1 MISGS
6 EFRTPDR
13 DTVTKL
19 RETFMNKLNV
29 VGKKE
34 PMLDAWEKAMGR
46 ARFTDDLTLPG
57 MLYGKILRSP
67 LAHAKVLHVD
77 LGEAL
82 KVAGVKDAIS
92 GRDIPRKKYGIVP
105 MAKDEYALAIDKVRY
120 IGDEVAAVVATSAEA
135 AEAALSKI
143 RVDYEE
149 LPSVFDP
156 LEAMKLGAPVIH
168 DEVPNNVSTSIRKE
182 FGNVERA
189 LRESEFVF
197 EDIYD
202 TQPVNHCSLE
212 PHAALAMADPSG
224 KITLW
229 SSTQI
234 PFFLR
239 RNLATVLD
247 IPESKVRV
255 IKPKVGGG
263 FGQKIDQYAK
273 DFCAAFFA
281 MRTGKPVKFLYEREE
296 VFTSTR
302 QRHPMH
308 IQLKTGMKKDGT
320 ILAQQFKVIADGG
333 AYNSTAPL
341 MITLA
346 CYFIMLPYRLEN
358 LLFEG
363 YHVYT
368 NKPVGGAMRGHGIP
382 QVRFAVEVQL
392 DRIAEQMGI
401 DPLELRLKNAFQ
413 AGEPHPAKLLVQS
426 CGFSETLQKAAEGI
440 GWKEKRGK
448 LPFGRGVGLAGASF
462 PSGVSN
468 MSHISSG
475 AIVKIERDGAV
486 TLLTG
491 AADIGQGAET
501 VISQIVAEELGVPLE
516 DVRITAADTELTPLD
531 PGTFGSGVT
540 LRAGNAAKIAAQAA
554 KEKLF
559 EAVAEKMEVN
569 IEELEARNRRISV
582 KGSPE
587 RGISLRE
594 AIKIYQ
600 YSDRPMP
607 IIGRGSYYPPAKEPT
622 TLLKEDGNFSPA
634 YSFMTQAA
642 EVQVDVKTGRVKVL
656 KMVASHDCGRAIN
669 PMLVEGQLEGSVVG
683 GMGQALYEEVITEK
697 GQVLNPSF
705 LDYGIP
711 TAMEVPFITS
721 VEVETN
727 DPEGPFGAKESG
739 EGTQLAPAPAIIN
752 AIYDAIG
759 VRFNRLPVTPEKVL
773 EALREKEKNQSK

>member
-1 MISGS
+1 MVDK
-6 EFRTPDR
+6 FY
-13 DTVTKL
+13 
-19 RETFMNKLNV
+19 V
-29 VGKKE
+29 VGKRE
-34 PMLDAWEKAMGR
+34 PMLDAADKATGR
-46 ARFTDDLTLPG
+46 ARFTDDLAYPG

-67 LAHAKVLHVD
+67 LPHARVLHVD
-77 LGEAL
+77 LSGAL
-82 KVAGVKDAIS
+82 NVMGVKGAIC
-92 GRDIPRKKYGIVP
+92 GRDIPLKKYGIVP
-105 MAKDEYALAIDKVRY
+105 MAKDEFALAIDKVRY
-120 IGDEVAAVVATSAEA
+120 IGDDVAAVVATSLDA
-135 AEAALSKI
+135 AEEALLKI

-149 LPSVFDP
+149 LPAVFDP
-156 LEAMKLGAPVIH
+156 MEAMKPGAPILH
-168 DEVPNNVSTSIRKE
+168 EEVPDNVSARIRKE
-182 FGNVERA
+182 FGKVEEA
-189 LRESEFVF
+189 FNGSDFIF
-197 EDIYD
+197 EDTFE
-202 TQPVNHCSLE
+202 TQAVNHCPLE
-212 PHAALAMADPSG
+212 PQAALSLVDPSG
-224 KITLW
+224 KVTLW

-239 RNLATVLD
+239 RNLATTLD
-247 IPESKVRV
+247 IPESKVRI

-263 FGQKIDQYAK
+263 FGQKIDLYAK

-281 MRTGKPVKFLYEREE
+281 MKTRKPVKFVYEREE

-302 QRHPMH
+302 QRHPMR
-308 IQLKTGMKKDGT
+308 IWLKTGVKKDGT
-320 ILAQQFKVIADGG
+320 LSAQQFKVIADGG

-346 CYFIMLPYRLEN
+346 CYFIMLPYHIEN

-363 YHVYT
+363 FHVYT

-382 QVRFAVEVQL
+382 QVRFAVEAQL
-392 DRIAEQMGI
+392 DLISEKIGI
-401 DPLELRLKNAFQ
+401 DPLALRLKNAYQ
-413 AGEPHPAKLLVQS
+413 SGEPHPAKLFVQS
-426 CGFSETLQKAAEGI
+426 CGFSETLEKAADAI
-440 GWKEKRGK
+440 GWKEKRGR

-468 MSHISSG
+468 MSHLSSG
-475 AIVKIERDGAV
+475 AIVKIERDGSI

-501 VISQIVAEELGVPLE
+501 VISQIVAEEMGVFLE
-516 DVRITAADTELTPLD
+516 DIRITAADTEITPLD

-540 LRAGNAAKIAAQAA
+540 LRAGNAAKMAAKAA

-559 EAVAEKMEVN
+559 EAVAEKMETAV
-569 IEELEARNRRISV
+569 EELEARDHRIFV

-587 RGISLRE
+587 RGIPLQE

-607 IIGRGSYYPPAKEPT
+607 IIGRGSYLPPAKEPT

-642 EVQVDVKTGRVKVL
+642 EVEVDTKSGKIKVL
-656 KMVASHDCGRAIN
+656 KMVTSHDCGRAIN

-683 GMGQALYEEVITEK
+683 GMGQALYEEVLTEK
-697 GQVLNPSF
+697 GQVQNPSF

-711 TAMEVPFITS
+711 TAIEAPSITS
-721 VEVETN
+721 IEVETD

-759 VRFNRLPVTPEKVL
+759 LRFKSLPVTPEKVL
-773 EALREKEKNQSK
+773 EALDAKIRNK

>member
-1 MISGS
+1 MEVVMSHL
-6 EFRTPDR
+6 D
-13 DTVTKL
+13 
-19 RETFMNKLNV
+19 V
-29 VGKKE
+29 VGKRE
-34 PMLDAWEKAMGR
+34 PMLDAADKATGR
-46 ARFTDDLTLPG
+46 ARFTDDLAQPG
-57 MLYGKILRSP
+57 MLHGKILRSP
-67 LAHAKVLHVD
+67 LPHAKVLHVD
-77 LGEAL
+77 LSGAM
-82 KVAGVKDAIS
+82 KVKGVRAAIC
-92 GRDIPRKKYGIVP
+92 GKDIPRKKYGIVP
-105 MAKDEYALAIDKVRY
+105 MADDEYALAIDKVRY
-120 IGDEVAAVVATSAEA
+120 IGDDVAAVVATSLDA
-135 AEAALSKI
+135 AEEALSRI
-143 RVDYEE
+143 RVDYEP
-149 LPSVFDP
+149 LPAVFDP
-156 LEAMKLGAPVIH
+156 VEAMKPGAPVIH
-168 DEVPNNVSTSIRKE
+168 EGVSDNISAKIRKE
-182 FGNVERA
+182 YGNVAQAFLECDHV
-189 LRESEFVF
+189 REDTF
-197 EDIYD
+197 E
-202 TQPVNHCSLE
+202 TQAINHCPLE
-212 PHAALAMADPSG
+212 PQAALAAVDHSG
-224 KITLW
+224 KVTLW

-239 RNLATVLD
+239 RNLANTLD
-247 IPESKVRV
+247 IPESRVRI

-263 FGQKIDQYAK
+263 FGQKIDLFAK
-273 DFCAAFFA
+273 DFCAAFLA
-281 MRTGKPVKFLYEREE
+281 AKTGKPVKFVYEREE

-302 QRHPMH
+302 QRHPMR
-308 IQLKTGMKKDGT
+308 IWLKSGVKKDGR
-320 ILAQQFKVIADGG
+320 LMAQQFRVVADGG

-382 QVRFAVEVQL
+382 QVRFAVETQL
-392 DRIAEQMGI
+392 DAIAEKIGM
-401 DPLELRLKNAFQ
+401 DPLDLRLKNAFQ
-413 AGEPHPAKLLVQS
+413 AGEPHPAKLFVQS
-426 CGFSETLQKAAEGI
+426 CGFSETLQIAADAI

-475 AIVKIERDGAV
+475 AIVKIERDASI

-501 VISQIVAEELGVPLE
+501 VISQIVAEEMGVPLE
-516 DVRITAADTELTPLD
+516 DIRITAADTEITPLD

-540 LRAGNAAKIAAQAA
+540 LRAGNAARMAARAA

-559 EAVAEKMEVN
+559 EAVAERMETSP
-569 IEELEARNRRISV
+569 EELEARNRRVFIR
-582 KGSPE
+582 GNPE
-587 RGISLRE
+587 RGMGLAE
-594 AIKIYQ
+594 AIKTYQ

-607 IIGRGSYYPPAKEPT
+607 IIGRGSYLPPVKEPT
-622 TLLKEDGNFSPA
+622 TLLREDGNFSPA

-642 EVQVDVKTGRVKVL
+642 EVEVDTRTGKIKVL
-656 KMVASHDCGRAIN
+656 KMAASHDCGRAIN

-683 GMGQALYEEVITEK
+683 GMGQALYEEVLTEK
-697 GQVLNPSF
+697 GQVQNPSF

-711 TAMEVPFITS
+711 TALEVPTITS
-721 VEVETN
+721 FEVETN

-759 VRFNRLPVTPEKVL
+759 VRFKSLPVTPDKVL
-773 EALREKEKNQSK
+773 EALQNGGKSER

>member
-1 MISGS
+1 MK
-6 EFRTPDR
+6 FD
-13 DTVTKL
+13 
-19 RETFMNKLNV
+19 V
-29 VGKKE
+29 VGKRE
-34 PMLDAWEKAMGR
+34 PMLDAFDKATGR
-46 ARFTDDLTLPG
+46 AKFTDDFFAPG
-57 MLYGKILRSP
+57 MLSGKILRSP
-67 LAHAKVLHVD
+67 LPHARILNVD
-77 LGEAL
+77 LKEAL
-82 KVAGVKDAIS
+82 EVPGVKGAIC
-92 GRDIPRKKYGIVP
+92 GKDIPRKKYGIVP
-105 MAKDEYALAIDKVRY
+105 MARDEYALAIDKVRY
-120 IGDEVAAVVATSAEA
+120 IGDEVAALIANSPEA
-135 AEAALSKI
+135 AEEAISKI
-143 RVDYEE
+143 RVEYEA
-149 LPSVFDP
+149 LPAVFDP
-156 LEAMKLGAPVIH
+156 VQAMKPGAPVIH
-168 DEVPNNVSTSIRKE
+168 EGVPNNVSATIRKE
-182 FGNVERA
+182 FGNVENA
-189 LRESEFVF
+189 FAGSDFLF
-197 EDIYD
+197 EDAFES
-202 TQPVNHCSLE
+202 QPVNHCPLE
-212 PHAALAMADPSG
+212 PHAAMAVVDQAG
-224 KITLW
+224 KVTLW

-239 RNLATVLD
+239 RNLANTLD
-247 IPESKVRV
+247 IPESKVRI

-263 FGQKIDQYAK
+263 FGQKIDLYAK

-281 MRTGKPVKFLYEREE
+281 MKTQKPVKFVYEREE

-320 ILAQQFKVIADGG
+320 ILAQQFRVIADGG

-341 MITLA
+341 MITLS
-346 CYFIMLPYRLEN
+346 CYFIMLPYRIEN

-382 QVRFAVEVQL
+382 QVRFAVETQL
-392 DRIAEQMGI
+392 DIISEKLGM
-401 DPLELRLKNAFQ
+401 DPLELRLKNAFH

-426 CGFSETLQKAAEGI
+426 CGFSETLRKAAEGI

-516 DVRITAADTELTPLD
+516 DIRITAADTEITPLD

-540 LRAGNAAKIAAQAA
+540 LRAGNAAKMAARAA
-554 KEKLF
+554 REKLF
-559 EAVAEKMEVN
+559 GAVAEKMESDAKD
-569 IEELEARNRRISV
+569 LEARGRRIYL

-587 RGISLRE
+587 KGMSFEE
-594 AIKIYQ
+594 AIKLYQ
-600 YSDRPMP
+600 YSDLPMP
-607 IIGRGSYYPPAKEPT
+607 IVGRGSYMAPAKEPT

-642 EVQVDVKTGRVKVL
+642 EVEVDTRTGKVKVL

-669 PMLVEGQLEGSVVG
+669 PMLVEGQLEGSAVG
-683 GMGQALYEEVITEK
+683 GMGQALYENVITDK

-711 TAMEVPFITS
+711 TVMEVPSIAS
-721 VEVETN
+721 IEVETD

-759 VRFNRLPVTPEKVL
+759 VRFKTLPVTPDKVL
-773 EALREKEKNQSK
+773 EALQKKGEVKKA

>member
-1 MISGS
+1 MRGESKMS
-6 EFRTPDR
+6 E
-13 DTVTKL
+13 
-19 RETFMNKLNV
+19 LNI
-29 VGKKE
+29 VGKRE
-34 PMLDAWEKAMGR
+34 PMLDAWEKATGK
-46 ARFTDDLTLPG
+46 AKYTDDLSMPG

-67 LAHAKVLHVD
+67 LPHAKILKVD
-77 LGEAL
+77 LTEAL
-82 KVAGVKDAIS
+82 KVPGVKDAIS
-92 GRDIPRKKYGIVP
+92 GRDIPKRKYGIVP
-105 MAKDEYALAIDKVRY
+105 KAKDEYALAIEKVRY
-120 IGDEVAAVVATSAEA
+120 IGDEVAAVVATSLEA
-135 AEAALSKI
+135 AEEAISKI
-143 RVDYEE
+143 KVEYEE
-149 LPSVFDP
+149 LPAVFDP
-156 LEAMKLGAPVIH
+156 LEAMKPGAPAIH
-168 DEVPNNVSTSIRKE
+168 EEVPNNVSATIRKE
-182 FGNVERA
+182 FGNVEKA
-189 LRESEFVF
+189 FEKSDFIF
-197 EDIYD
+197 EDNFQ
-202 TQPVNHCSLE
+202 TQPVNHCPME
-212 PHAALAMADPSG
+212 PQAALAVVDHYG

-239 RNLATVLD
+239 RNLATTLD
-247 IPESKVRV
+247 IPESKVRI

-263 FGQKIDQYAK
+263 FGQKIDLYAK

-281 MRTGKPVKFLYEREE
+281 MRTGKPVKFVYDREE
-296 VFTSTR
+296 VFTCTR
-302 QRHPMH
+302 QRHPMY
-308 IQLKTGMKKDGT
+308 IYLKTGMKKDGT
-320 ILAQQFKVIADGG
+320 ILAQQFRVVADGG

-346 CYFIMLPYRLEN
+346 CFFIMLPYRIEN

-382 QVRFAVEVQL
+382 QVRFAVETQL
-392 DRIAEQMGI
+392 DIIAEKIGI
-401 DPLELRLKNAFQ
+401 DPLELRLKNAFL

-426 CGFSETLQKAAEGI
+426 CGFSETLKKAAEAI
-440 GWKEKRGK
+440 GWREKRGK

-475 AIVKIERDGAV
+475 AIVKIERDGSV

-501 VISQIVAEELGVPLE
+501 VISQIVAEELGVRIE
-516 DVRITAADTELTPLD
+516 DIRITAADTEITPLD

-540 LRAGNAAKIAAQAA
+540 LRAGNAALMAAKAA
-554 KEKLF
+554 KEKLL
-559 EAVAEKMEVN
+559 EAIAEKMEVSPG
-569 IEELEARNRRISV
+569 ELEMKNRRIFLREN
-582 KGSPE
+582 PD
-587 RGISLRE
+587 RGFSFEE

-607 IIGRGSYYPPAKEPT
+607 IIGRGSYFPPAKEPT
-622 TLLKEDGNFSPA
+622 TLLREDGNFSPA

-642 EVQVDVKTGRVKVL
+642 EVEVDPKTGRVKVL
-656 KMVASHDCGRAIN
+656 KMVTAHDCGKAIN

-683 GMGQALYEEVITEK
+683 GMGQALYENVIMER

-711 TAMEVPFITS
+711 TTMEIPSIES
-721 VEVETN
+721 IEVETN

-739 EGTQLAPAPAIIN
+739 EGTQLSPAPAIVN
-752 AIYDAIG
+752 AIYDAIR
-759 VRFNRLPVTPEKVL
+759 VRFTSLPVTPDRVL
-773 EALREKEKNQSK
+773 EALEKSQK

>member
-1 MISGS
+1 MKEVLMS
-6 EFRTPDR
+6 
-13 DTVTKL
+13 KL
-19 RETFMNKLNV
+19 DI
-29 VGKKE
+29 VGKRE
-34 PMLDAWEKAMGR
+34 PMLDAADKATGR
-46 ARFTDDLTLPG
+46 ARFTDDLSYPG

-67 LAHAKVLHVD
+67 LPHAKVLHVD
-77 LGEAL
+77 FSGAM
-82 KVAGVKDAIS
+82 KVVGVKGAIS
-92 GRDIPRKKYGIVP
+92 GKDIPRKKYGIVP

-120 IGDEVAAVVATSAEA
+120 IGDDVAAVVATSLDA
-135 AEAALSKI
+135 AEEALSKI
-143 RVDYEE
+143 RVDYEK
-149 LPSVFDP
+149 LPAVFDP
-156 LEAMKLGAPVIH
+156 MEAMKPGAPVLHEEI
-168 DEVPNNVSTSIRKE
+168 PNNVSATIKKE
-182 FGNVERA
+182 FGDVEKA
-189 LRESEFVF
+189 FKESDFIF
-197 EDIYD
+197 EDTFE
-202 TQPVNHCSLE
+202 TQAVNHCPLE
-212 PHAALAMADPSG
+212 PQAALAMVDHSG
-224 KITLW
+224 KVTLW

-239 RNLATVLD
+239 RNLATTLD
-247 IPESKVRV
+247 IPESKVRI

-263 FGQKIDQYAK
+263 FGQKIDLYAK

-281 MRTGKPVKFLYEREE
+281 MKTKKPVKFVYEREE

-302 QRHPMH
+302 QRHPMR
-308 IQLKTGMKKDGT
+308 IWLKTGVKKDGT
-320 ILAQQFKVIADGG
+320 LLAQQFKVIADGG

-346 CYFIMLPYRLEN
+346 CYFIMLPYHIEN

-363 YHVYT
+363 FHVYT

-382 QVRFAVEVQL
+382 QVRFAVEAQL
-392 DRIAEQMGI
+392 DLISEKIGI
-401 DPLELRLKNAFQ
+401 DPLDLRLKNAYQ
-413 AGEPHPAKLLVQS
+413 TGDPHPAKLFVQS
-426 CGFSETLQKAAEGI
+426 CGFSETLEKAAEAI
-440 GWKEKRGK
+440 RWKEKRGK
-448 LPFGRGVGLAGASF
+448 LPFGQGVGLAGASF

-475 AIVKIERDGAV
+475 AIVKIERDGSI

-501 VISQIVAEELGVPLE
+501 VISQIVAEEMGVSLE
-516 DVRITAADTELTPLD
+516 DIRITAADTEVTPLD

-540 LRAGNAAKIAAQAA
+540 LRAGNAARMAARAA
-554 KEKLF
+554 KEKLL
-559 EAVAEKMEVN
+559 EAVAENMETRV
-569 IEELEARNRRISV
+569 EDLESKNHRIYV
-582 KGSPE
+582 KDAPGREVSFQ
-587 RGISLRE
+587 E

-607 IIGRGSYYPPAKEPT
+607 IIGRGSYLPPAKEPT

-642 EVQVDVKTGRVKVL
+642 EVEVDTTTGKIKVL
-656 KMVASHDCGRAIN
+656 KMVTSHDCGRAIN

-683 GMGQALYEEVITEK
+683 GMGQALYEDVMTEK
-697 GQVLNPSF
+697 GQVQNPSF

-711 TAMEVPFITS
+711 TALEAPSITS
-721 VEVETN
+721 IEVETD

-759 VRFNRLPVTPEKVL
+759 VRFNSLPVTPDKIL
-773 EALREKEKNQSK
+773 EALKGK